1 MRKGTLQQMVD
12 DLSRSK
18 AIAFDLET
26 IGLDPQHP
34 RASIICISLCG
45 EPGRSYVVLWDHPE
59 NSLPKDEI
67 KEALDL
73 IFSMD
78 KRWIAHN
85 GKFDCSWL
93 GQHGF
98 TVPNLTHDT
107 IIMAHLLD
115 ENAPKNV
122 ESVAA
127 RYLHAP
133 AWKHLMDK
141 HFDAIQR
148 ALRDGKSI
156 PYPPLEDLVT
166 YAAIDTDIELRLYQT
181 LWPKLDKSLKR
192 LHNFLID
199 VSWVL
204 EAVEEV
210 GVYMNPDDLSR
221 KQEEYERRMEECLA
235 IIERETGKA
244 YNPNSPKQ
252 MAELLFDHLKLPV
265 VEYTNTQAPSS
276 GDHALKMLRKYSPVV
291 IDAIL
296 DYRQAAKYVGSYLR
310 PWRNL
315 LTPQNRLRSSYNIT
329 KSETGSGTVTG
340 RLSCQNLVPYIGMK
354 NKGMSLH
361 QVPRDGDIRT
371 VVSAPPGRLLIA
383 ADYSQIELR
392 VAAALANEPRMIEA
406 YQKGEDIHRLT
417 AAAVMGKKPEDVTKE
432 DRQKAKAVNFG
443 FLYGM
448 GAQNFV
454 RYAFDEYGLEFS
466 LQEAEYIRTEYFLLY
481 RGLKPWHRRMEDFVR
496 RYGFVRSPLGR
507 IRRLPDIHSADKG
520 LQYEAVRQ
528 AINSPVQA
536 TASDF
541 TLMAMVLAHDRFFGL
556 YRDRRAYI
564 IGQVHDSILI
574 ECDEQLAEGV
584 AKLLKSIM
592 EKVVPAEVERRFGY
606 RFPLPLAAEVQIC
619 DAWGGTP
626 KKVLA

>member
-1 MRKGTLQQMVD
+1 MVKGSLQQMMD
-12 DLSRSK
+12 ELSRSE

-34 RASIICISLCG
+34 RADIICISLCG
-45 EPGRSYVVLWDHPE
+45 EPGKSFVILWDHPQRE
-59 NSLPKDEI
+59 MPKEEI
-67 KEALDL
+67 KEALDHL
-73 IFSMD
+73 FSLR
-78 KRWIAHN
+78 KKWIAHN

-93 GQHGF
+93 DHFGF
-98 TVPNLTHDT
+98 VVPDLTHDT

-115 ENAPKNV
+115 ENSPKNV
-122 ESVAA
+122 ESVAS
-127 RYLHAP
+127 RYLHMP
-133 AWKHLMDK
+133 AWKHLMED
-141 HFDAIQR
+141 HFKAIND
-148 ALRDGKSI
+148 ALRRGTSI
-156 PYPPLEDLVT
+156 PYPPLEDLVK
-166 YAAIDTDIELRLYQT
+166 YAALDTDIELRLYQA
-181 LWPKLDKSLKR
+181 LWPKLDKSLKK

-204 EAVEEV
+204 EAVEKI
-210 GVYMNPDDLSR
+210 GVYMRPEDLAQ
-221 KQEEYERRMEECLA
+221 KQEQYERKMEECLDT
-235 IIERETGKA
+235 IEREAGKR

-252 MAELLFDHLKLPV
+252 MAELLFDKLKLPV
-265 VEYTNTQAPSS
+265 VEFTATNSPSS
-276 GDHALKMLRKYSPVV
+276 SDHTLKVLKKNSPVV
-291 IDAIL
+291 IGAIL

-310 PWRNL
+310 PWRQL
-315 LTPQNRLRSSYNIT
+315 LTPENRLRSSYNLT

-340 RLSCQNLVPYIGMK
+340 RLSCQNLVPYTGTK

-371 VVSAPPGRLLIA
+371 VVTAPPGKVLIA

-392 VAAALANEPRMIEA
+392 VAAALAMESRMIEA
-406 YQKGEDIHRLT
+406 YQKGEDIHTLT
-417 AAAVMGKKPEDVTKE
+417 AATVMGKRVEDVTKE

-448 GAQNFV
+448 GARNFV
-454 RYAFDEYGLEFS
+454 KYAFDDYGLEFT
-466 LQEAEYIRTEYFLLY
+466 LQEAEYIRTEFFLLY
-481 RGLKPWHRRMEDFVR
+481 RGLRPWHRRVEDFVR

-592 EKVVPAEVERRFGY
+592 EKVVPAEVERRFSY